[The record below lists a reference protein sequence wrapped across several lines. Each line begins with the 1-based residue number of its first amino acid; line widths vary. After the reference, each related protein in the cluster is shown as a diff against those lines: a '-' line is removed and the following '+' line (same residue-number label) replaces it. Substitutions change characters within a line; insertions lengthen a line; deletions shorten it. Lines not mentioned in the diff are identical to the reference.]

1 MKFAIAWYNLKTKTW
16 AFWSWQSLW
25 REGQHALLFDTQEKA
40 ERFGEKFFQMKYQ
53 VVEFPEAAMAKFKE
67 AHDLLCSC
75 DAQPQ
80 ADVPSGSTQNR
91 LFYRGHEI
99 MALRAEGERLLQLS
113 IPAPT

>member
-16 AFWSWQSLW
+16 AFWSYTATW

-40 ERFGEKFFQMKYQ
+40 ERYREIVIQKKYQ

-67 AHDLLCSC
+67 AHDLLLWC
-75 DAQPQ
+75 DQNPQ
-80 ADVPSGSTQNR
+80 ADVPVGSTQNS
-91 LFYRGHEI
+91 LFHRGHEI
-99 MALRAEGERLLQLS
+99 KALRAEGERLLQLS